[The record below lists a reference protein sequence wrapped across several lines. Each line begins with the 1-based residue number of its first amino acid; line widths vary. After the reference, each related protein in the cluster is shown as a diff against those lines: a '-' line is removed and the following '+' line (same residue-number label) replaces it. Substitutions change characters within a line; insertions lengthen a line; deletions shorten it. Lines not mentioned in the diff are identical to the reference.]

1 MSLWVHLD
9 LDIFTSDVIMRIAKA
24 DRVVDQVSHAF
35 TYGKLMVSNVMPFFL
50 FHLFYKINCV
60 QSFCMKF
67 ICNFLLFDLQ
77 LKDVG
82 ETIYNDV
89 HHGVQQK
96 DVGEALP

>member
-1 MSLWVHLD
+1 
-9 LDIFTSDVIMRIAKA
+9 
-24 DRVVDQVSHAF
+24 
-35 TYGKLMVSNVMPFFL
+35 
-50 FHLFYKINCV
+50 
-60 QSFCMKF
+60 MKF
-67 ICNFLLFDLQ
+67 ICIFLLFDLQ